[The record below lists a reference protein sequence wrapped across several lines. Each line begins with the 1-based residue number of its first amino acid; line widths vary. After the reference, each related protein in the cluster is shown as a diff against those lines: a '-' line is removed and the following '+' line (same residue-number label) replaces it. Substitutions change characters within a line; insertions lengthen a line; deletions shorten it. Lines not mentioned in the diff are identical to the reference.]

1 MKRYLSSPDLAMW
14 ITLLASQLFLCL
26 CILKKRFWRR
36 LYWFSMFAFVFTV
49 KDLVLWALAFWG
61 SYEAYYY
68 AFYASG
74 CVESVLAFCTLLDCG
89 RQVLP
94 GLDLPKKEKAYIWLR
109 IRLAVG
115 I

>member
-1 MKRYLSSPDLAMW
+1 MKSYLSSPDLAMW
-14 ITLLASQLFLCL
+14 IILSASQVVLCL

-36 LYWFSMFAFVFTV
+36 LYWFSMFAFAFTV
-49 KDLVLWALAFWG
+49 KDLLLWVLAFWG

-74 CVESVLAFCTLLDCG
+74 YVESALAFLTLLECG

-94 GLDLPKKEKAYIWLR
+94 GLNLPQK
-109 IRLAVG
+109 
-115 I
+115 